1 VKPAIIAQGSHS
13 FRYAFAMRIEK
24 PVIVAGAGPVGCIA
38 ALYLAKHGI
47 PVVLLESGKELPKT
61 LRASTWHP
69 PTMDMM
75 DELGISQDIINLG
88 LIASTYQYRD
98 RRTGEIAEFD
108 LSVLKGE
115 TNHPYRVQTEQ
126 WRVTQFIWNKLQQEF
141 PHARCHFEHAVRG
154 VYQHANGVE
163 VLVWTNEGEKI
174 IEGSF
179 LLGTDGADSA
189 VRKAVAIAFEGFTYP
204 EKFLVAST
212 PYPLEQKLERLAPVN
227 YISDPDEWL
236 VLLKTTTLWRVL
248 IPTDP
253 KIEGDEL
260 FLSDAW
266 IQDRLQHMAPNDA
279 PYEIDHRTLYRV
291 HQRVAKT
298 YRRGRV
304 LIAGD
309 AAHINNPLGG
319 MGMNGGIHDSWDLVK
334 RLEKI
339 NDGADMDSEL
349 DQYDRQR
356 RIICTRFV
364 QEHTINNK
372 KLMEAK
378 DPDVQRK
385 RQQEFMNTAANPDKA
400 RAFLL
405 KTSMIQSLREAAQ
418 IQ

>member
-1 VKPAIIAQGSHS
+1 
-13 FRYAFAMRIEK
+13 
-24 PVIVAGAGPVGCIA
+24 
-38 ALYLAKHGI
+38 
-47 PVVLLESGKELPKT
+47 
-61 LRASTWHP
+61 
-69 PTMDMM
+69 
-75 DELGISQDIINLG
+75 
-88 LIASTYQYRD
+88 
-98 RRTGEIAEFD
+98 
-108 LSVLKGE
+108 
-115 TNHPYRVQTEQ
+115 
-126 WRVTQFIWNKLQQEF
+126 
-141 PHARCHFEHAVRG
+141 
-154 VYQHANGVE
+154 
-163 VLVWTNEGEKI
+163 
-174 IEGSF
+174 
-179 LLGTDGADSA
+179 
-189 VRKAVAIAFEGFTYP
+189 
-204 EKFLVAST
+204 
-212 PYPLEQKLERLAPVN
+212 
-227 YISDPDEWL
+227 
-236 VLLKTTTLWRVL
+236 L

>member
-1 VKPAIIAQGSHS
+1 
-13 FRYAFAMRIEK
+13 MRIEK

-38 ALYLAKHGI
+38 ALYLAKQGI
-47 PVVLLESGKELPKT
+47 PVILLESGKELPKT

-75 DELGISQDIINLG
+75 DELGISQDIIRLG
-88 LIASTYQYRD
+88 LIAQTYQYRD
-98 RRTGEIAEFD
+98 RRTGDVAELD
-108 LSVLKGE
+108 LSLLKGE

-126 WRVTQFIWNKLQQEF
+126 WRVTQFIWDKLTREYPNVQ
-141 PHARCHFEHAVRG
+141 CHYEHAVRG
-154 VYQHANGVE
+154 VYQNSTGVE
-163 VLVWTNEGEKI
+163 VLVWTNEGEKL
-174 IEGSF
+174 IEGSY
-179 LLGTDGADSA
+179 LLGADGADSA
-189 VRKAVAIAFEGFTYP
+189 VRKAVAITFEGFTYP

-212 PYPLEQKLERLAPVN
+212 PYPLEQKFERLAPVN

-253 KIEGDEL
+253 KIENDAL

-266 IQDRLQHMAPNDA
+266 IQDRLQHMAPNET

-319 MGMNGGIHDSWDLVK
+319 MGMNGGIHDSWDLCK
-334 RLEKI
+334 RLMRI
-339 NDGADMDSEL
+339 HNGADLDVEL

-385 RQQEFMNTAANPDKA
+385 RQQEFMATAADPQRA
-400 RAFLL
+400 HAFLM
-405 KTSMIQSLREAAQ
+405 KTSMIQSLRDAAA

>member
-1 VKPAIIAQGSHS
+1 
-13 FRYAFAMRIEK
+13 MRIEK

-38 ALYLAKHGI
+38 ALYLAKQGF

-75 DELGISQDIINLG
+75 DELGISQDIIRLG
-88 LIASTYQYRD
+88 LIAQTYQYRD
-98 RRTGEIAEFD
+98 RRTGDIAEFD
-108 LSVLKGE
+108 LSALKGE

-126 WRVTQFIWNKLQQEF
+126 WRVTQFIWDKLTREYPNAQ
-141 PHARCHFEHAVRG
+141 CHYEHAVRG
-154 VYQHANGVE
+154 VYQNDNGVE
-163 VLVWTNEGEKI
+163 VLVWTNEGEKL

-179 LLGTDGADSA
+179 LLGADGADSA
-189 VRKAVAIAFEGFTYP
+189 VRKAAAILFEGFTYP

-212 PYPLEQKLERLAPVN
+212 PYPLEQKFERLAPVN

-253 KIEGDEL
+253 KIENDAM

-266 IQDRLQHMAPNDA
+266 IQDRLQHMAPNNT
-279 PYEIDHRTLYRV
+279 PYLIDHRTLYRV

-319 MGMNGGIHDSWDLVK
+319 MGMNGGIHDSWDICK
-334 RLEKI
+334 RLTRI
-339 NDGADMDSEL
+339 HDGADLDAEL

-356 RIICTRFV
+356 RIVCTRFV

-385 RQQEFMNTAANPDKA
+385 RQQEFMATAADPQKA
-400 RAFLL
+400 RAFLM